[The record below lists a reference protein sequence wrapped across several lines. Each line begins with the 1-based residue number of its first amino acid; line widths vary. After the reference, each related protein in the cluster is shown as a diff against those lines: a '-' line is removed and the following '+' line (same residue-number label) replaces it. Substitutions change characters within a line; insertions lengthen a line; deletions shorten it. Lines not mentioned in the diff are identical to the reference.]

1 MRVWRIILGLGLCA
15 GVARAE
21 WRNIQTQ
28 TGIPKDVTVFRPGFF
43 AVATDTQLYV
53 SRDGGVT
60 TLNEGMAGSF
70 LRGPECVVGIR
81 TDGTLRSVGGCSP
94 ADDGKHLFP
103 DDGNDYEVRAVR
115 VTADGGVGYAV
126 AAELPLMTPQFRS
139 SLVPSDGGTA
149 EWGPLDNPQPGMS
162 AQPQLAV
169 LPPQADG
176 LAQALFSV
184 SASKANF
191 LWYRGTTSVSYVAS
205 GITPPNS
212 AHGVALLPG
221 ATPDKPLA
229 FFGNDTGLFRGTL
242 GTSANPFEPIP
253 LAPGAVDALAFD
265 VAGGSSA
272 GTGFGLL
279 LLKQSDG
286 KVTAFSAEPVTPPAL
301 PGTLWRQNTD
311 LPTGITQ
318 SALRLA
324 CADASYCVAILNGP
338 AQNVLI
344 YVNANAPN
352 VNELPASLRVDEGT
366 TQDVQLK
373 LRDADGDAVRLS
385 GTVRAPGSP
394 LNVVQEPLDSRED
407 SGLKLKLTAPP
418 GICAS
423 QTSYLDLVASD
434 GLRAHDTP
442 KAIALEMRHTVA
454 PGAPLGATLAV
465 DGGAFFMGGPPG
477 TLTPTRGTG
486 CEPVKYA
493 WTTPARAPVL
503 TEDAVGVATLTPP
516 STRTDRCKE
525 GTTSYNYEVRAYD
538 GELSSLPA
546 TVPVQL
552 HPWGPPDAPF
562 TSGTREV
569 YSGAALGPQAT
580 HLCAAAPG
588 TPATPGLPPVSTLWS
603 VLENPSGVSVLALL
617 GNTRR
622 PVGSEPLEGSAV
634 LLASATCVD
643 TLQLKLR
650 AFNRITVDGYVLD
663 GPPSDVDVAVKPRWV
678 PVDAVRAEVT
688 LEPPEERKVRG
699 RVTTNPLV
707 NCTGMR
713 ALSTV
718 VTLEDPSDPSRV
730 FDTRTYPWAAGTFE
744 LDLPPT
750 CGGAS
755 YTVRTRVQEAVAE
768 GSVKTPEVLTPF
780 PRGARQVELGELD
793 GELVATCGKGARGTL
808 RQTIPEGACTAVDL
822 TWTPGP
828 SPELEPLVSQGD
840 SVTLATVDTQ
850 LESLVGEH
858 VTLDVTATGEGT
870 REAKTRTHAVRIGA
884 RPFVTVERS
893 TETTG
898 VGTDSGQ
905 FGVTVTLRNDTACDV
920 SSIRY
925 AETVTGAQVLP
936 RSVTLNGQPV
946 TPVEVTEQHF
956 EVERVPLP
964 AGATA
969 TLTYVVRPALL
980 TAPTYSGTATLR
992 EVVVSRAEAP
1002 PDSTSGCGCSG
1013 GGSGVTAFGLG
1024 ALAWAARRRRGVRAR
1039 S

>member
-21 WRNIQTQ
+21 WTNVQTQ
-28 TGIPKDVTVFRPGFF
+28 TGIPKAVTVFRPGFF

-70 LRGPECVVGIR
+70 LRAPDCVVGIR

-103 DDGNDYEVRAVR
+103 NDGNEVEVRAVH

-126 AAELPLMTPQFRS
+126 AAELPLTTPQFRS
-139 SLVPSDGGTA
+139 SLVPRDGGTA
-149 EWGPLDNPQPGMS
+149 EWGVLAPPQPGQT

-176 LAQALFSV
+176 LPQALFSV
-184 SASKANF
+184 SSAKANF
-191 LWYRGTTSVSYVAS
+191 VWYRGTSAVSYTAVGSPSLNPARS
-205 GITPPNS
+205 
-212 AHGVALLPG
+212 VALLPG

-229 FFGNDTGLFRGTL
+229 FFGNDMALFRGTL
-242 GTSANPFEPIP
+242 GGSATPFEPIP

-265 VAGGSSA
+265 VASGSSA

-311 LPTGITQ
+311 LPLGITQ
-318 SALRLA
+318 SALQLA
-324 CADASYCVAILNGP
+324 CADASYCVAILNGY

-344 YVNANAPN
+344 YENANAPN
-352 VNELPASLRVDEGT
+352 VSELPASLRVDEGT

-373 LRDADGDAVRLS
+373 LRDGDGDAVRLS
-385 GTVRAPGSP
+385 ATVRAPGSP
-394 LNVVQEPLDSRED
+394 LTVVQEPLDSRED

-423 QTSYLDLVASD
+423 QTSFLDVVASD

-442 KAIALEMRHTVA
+442 KAIALELRHTVP
-454 PGAPLGATLAV
+454 PGAPQGATLSV
-465 DGGAFFMGGPPG
+465 DSGAFFMGGPPG
-477 TLTPTRGTG
+477 TLTPTRGATG

-503 TEDAVGVATLTPP
+503 TVDAVGVATLTPP
-516 STRTDRCKE
+516 STRADRCKE
-525 GTTSYNYEVRAYD
+525 GITAYNYEVRAYD
-538 GELSSLPA
+538 SELGSLPT

-569 YSGAALGPQAT
+569 YSGAALSPQAT
-580 HLCAAAPG
+580 HLCAAPPG
-588 TPATPGLPPVSTLWS
+588 TPPTPGLPPVSTFWS

-617 GNTRR
+617 GNARR
-622 PVGSEPLEGSAV
+622 PVGSEPLEGNSV

-650 AFNRITVDGYVLD
+650 AFNRITVDGYVLN

-678 PVDAVRAEVT
+678 PVDLVRTEVA

-699 RVTTNPLV
+699 RVTTNPPV

-730 FDTRTYPWAAGTFE
+730 FDTKTYPWAAGTFE

-755 YTVRTRVQEAVAE
+755 YTVRARVQEAVAS
-768 GSVKTPEVLTPF
+768 GSVTTPDALTPF
-780 PRGARQVELGELD
+780 SREARDVELGELD
-793 GELVATCGKGARGTL
+793 GELIATCGEGARGTL
-808 RQTIPEGACTAVDL
+808 HQTIPEGACSAVDL
-822 TWTPGP
+822 TWAHSGG
-828 SPELEPLVSQGD
+828 PELAPFVSQGD
-840 SVTLATVDTQ
+840 SVALATVDTQ
-850 LESLVGEH
+850 LETLVGEH
-858 VTLDVTATGEGT
+858 VILDVTATGEGASGAV
-870 REAKTRTHAVRIGA
+870 RQHAARIGA
-884 RPFVTVERS
+884 RPFVTVERR

-898 VGTDSGQ
+898 LGSDSGQ
-905 FGVTVTLRNDTACDV
+905 LGVTVTLRNDTACGV
-920 SSIRY
+920 SAIRY

-936 RSVTLNGQPV
+936 QSVTLNGRPV
-946 TPVEVTEQHF
+946 TPVNVTEQHF
-956 EVERVPLP
+956 EVEPVPLP

-969 TLTYVVRPALL
+969 TLTYVVRPVLL
-980 TAPTYSGTATLR
+980 TSPTYSGTATLR
-992 EVVVSRAEAP
+992 DVVVSRAEP
-1002 PDSTSGCGCSG
+1002 PPPSTSGCGCSG